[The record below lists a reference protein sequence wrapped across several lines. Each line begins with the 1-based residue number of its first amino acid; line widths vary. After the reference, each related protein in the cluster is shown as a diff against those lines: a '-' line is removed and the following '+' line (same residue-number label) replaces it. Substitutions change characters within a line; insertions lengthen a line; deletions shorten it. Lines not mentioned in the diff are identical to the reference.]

1 MDRRGFLLGTTSAL
15 LAPAVM
21 AQSAKQAST
30 SAAASLWAE
39 FARRFV
45 MPDGRVVDTGNKG
58 ITHTE
63 GLGAALLAAQA
74 CDDRARFDK
83 IWAFTQQLRRPDGL
97 FSWKW
102 VQGVGVADRNN
113 ATDGDLYIAWALLR
127 AGVRW
132 GDDALLK
139 ASQASAKSMREQL
152 LVRPSQGAMLL
163 PGKDGFII
171 RNAIGHEK
179 VVANPA
185 YWVFPAMHELQAV
198 DPSPTW
204 AQLHKDALT
213 MLEYARF
220 GPAGLPAD
228 WLIMDDP
235 VMPWQDRP
243 ARFGYEA
250 IRIPLFLAWDKR
262 LTHPALKACA
272 QFMRE
277 PRFPAW
283 VSLVDADKAPY
294 AAPAGF
300 EAVARLARKSVYGLA
315 VGPTSLDSDYF
326 SSSLSLLAAI
336 AAQDLGWS

>member
-1 MDRRGFLLGTTSAL
+1 MDRRGFCLGAAAAA
-15 LAPAVM
+15 LAPSVL
-21 AQSAKQAST
+21 AQSAKAQAPT
-30 SAAASLWAE
+30 PVATLWAE

-45 MPDGRVVDTGNKG
+45 QPDGRVVDTGNKG

-74 CDDRARFDK
+74 SDDRARFDK
-83 IWAFTQQLRRPDGL
+83 VWSFTQQLRRPDGL
-97 FSWKW
+97 YSWKW
-102 VQGVGVADRNN
+102 VQGTGVADRNN

-132 GDDALLK
+132 RDDALLT
-139 ASQASAKSMREQL
+139 ASLALAKSMREQL

-171 RNAIGHEK
+171 RNAAGQEK
-179 VVANPA
+179 VVVNPA
-185 YWVFPAMHELQAV
+185 YWVFPAMRELQAV

-213 MLEYARF
+213 VLEQARF

-228 WLIMDDP
+228 WLVLDDP

-262 LTHPALKACA
+262 LTHPTLRACA

-277 PRFPAW
+277 PKFPAW
-283 VSLVDADKAPY
+283 VSLMDAEKAAY

-300 EAVARLARKSVYGLA
+300 ESVARLARKSVYGLA
-315 VGPTSLDSDYF
+315 LGPTSLDADYF
-326 SSSLSLLAAI
+326 SSSLTLLAAI